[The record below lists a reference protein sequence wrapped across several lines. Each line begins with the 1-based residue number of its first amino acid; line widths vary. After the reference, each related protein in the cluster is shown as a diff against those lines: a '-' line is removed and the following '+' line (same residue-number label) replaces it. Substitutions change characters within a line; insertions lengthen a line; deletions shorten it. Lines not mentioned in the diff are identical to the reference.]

1 MLYVS
6 SLNTVKR
13 GNRFMYILAALG
25 IIAALTAFL
34 LRPVASLSDE
44 FEAANA
50 GDDQEVLEGSTVYLD
65 ALQSTGVIVSYQ
77 WEQTYGPQV
86 TLSDSTDPRPSFVAP
101 PVDAEGAE
109 LTFELTVTY
118 EVLDSDSDTVTV
130 WVYDNEIGGYSAG
143 IITTWAPNGEP
154 LGITVSSG
162 SALTRFIVTSSNVY
176 TSTTTTGTEPLAL
189 PYGLANMQ
197 INNVITGTAPY
208 TATVTFYLPNAA
220 APEYG
225 WAKLNLTQN
234 RWFDFSDHAEFDPAR
249 TVVTVTLTDNGLG
262 DENNT
267 PGIIEDPSGLALMPG
282 GGTGAGGGGGGCF
295 IATAAYG
302 SPMEPYVKVLRDF
315 RDRFLLTNIVG
326 RVIVDLYYAYS
337 PPAADFIASHDTL
350 RLMVR
355 WGLLPVVGVSW
366 MSLNIGLSTTLVLI
380 GLLICFIGASA
391 AIALRRMR
399 LSRQV

>member
-1 MLYVS
+1 M
-6 SLNTVKR
+6 KR
-13 GNRFMYILAALG
+13 ANRFMYMLAALG
-25 IIAALTAFL
+25 IIAALAAFL
-34 LRPVASLSDE
+34 LRPVATLSDE
-44 FEAANA
+44 FEVANA
-50 GDDQEVLEGSTVYLD
+50 GDNQEVLEGSTVYLD
-65 ALQSTGVIVSYQ
+65 ASQTTGNIVSYQ
-77 WEQTYGPQV
+77 WEQTVGPQV
-86 TLSDSTDPRPSFVAP
+86 TLSDSTACCPSFVAP
-101 PVDAEGAE
+101 PVDPEVPE
-109 LTFELTVTY
+109 SLTFELTVTY
-118 EVLDSDSDTVTV
+118 EVEDSDSDTVNV
-130 WVYDNEIGGYSAG
+130 FVYDNEIGGYSAG
-143 IITTWAPNGEP
+143 IITTYAPNGEP
-154 LGITVSSG
+154 LGITVSAG

-208 TATVTFYLPNAA
+208 TATVTFYLPYAA
-220 APEYG
+220 LPEYG

-282 GGTGAGGGGGGCF
+282 GVTGAGGGGGGGGCF

-326 RVIVDLYYAYS
+326 RVIVDLYYTYS

-366 MSLNIGLSTTLVLI
+366 MSLNIGLSTTLVPI

-391 AIALRRMR
+391 TIALRRTR